1 MLCPIF
7 VYNEYQ
13 MNIKEIECI
22 GNDVNYSLIVK
33 VSCNAVGYDIIHWEP
48 NINDQ
53 IFPSFEEEQRK
64 DGQEH

>member
-1 MLCPIF
+1 
-7 VYNEYQ
+7 

-33 VSCNAVGYDIIHWEP
+33 VSCNAVSYDIIHWET